1 MSADLAN
8 ITQPAMSSLFAETY
22 SQNLGS
28 LLGSME
34 GVDLG
39 TMLRETTLDSDDA
52 FDAQH
57 KASDD
62 ATVWKGGL
70 SLQFKQVAKVLKRQA
85 DLNLERA
92 AFSLKLGGF
101 DTHEDVDGQELKRL
115 MTDVD
120 QSLKVFVAE
129 LKAQGL
135 WENVTIVTVSD
146 FGRTLSS
153 NGRGSDHAWGGNH
166 FVLGG
171 SVNGGKIFGKF
182 PPSLALDS
190 EQIATNRGAV
200 LPSTSWEGM
209 WKGLVEWFGVE
220 DHQIATVLPNLAKF
234 PAGDVIS
241 GTQMFN

>member
-1 MSADLAN
+1 M
-8 ITQPAMSSLFAETY
+8 
-22 SQNLGS
+22 
-28 LLGSME
+28 
-34 GVDLG
+34 
-39 TMLRETTLDSDDA
+39 
-52 FDAQH
+52 
-57 KASDD
+57 
-62 ATVWKGGL
+62 
-70 SLQFKQVAKVLKRQA
+70 
-85 DLNLERA
+85 
-92 AFSLKLGGF
+92 GF

-182 PPSLALDS
+182 PPSLALTMLGEGITS
-190 EQIATNRGAV
+190 CWAAV
-200 LPSTSWEGM
+200 ST
-209 WKGLVEWFGVE
+209 
-220 DHQIATVLPNLAKF
+220 AAKSLGSF
-234 PAGDVIS
+234 RHRWRW
-241 GTQMFN
+241 